1 MSGDKVEFL
10 LIIAPM
16 KKSYNL
22 AHAAFKVAEKRQILV
37 KVCVIWP
44 SGSGEGFN
52 KESKAALSPWE
63 NYVDVVE
70 VDRPSTSNWWN
81 MCQMNESGAILVRPD
96 EHIAWRT
103 ISGLAGDPIVEM
115 QRVFSVVLGII

>member
-10 LIIAPM
+10 LIIAPV
-16 KKSYNL
+16 KESYNL
-22 AHAAFKVAEKRQILV
+22 AHAAFKVAEERQISV
-37 KVCVIWP
+37 RVCIIW
-44 SGSGEGFN
+44 SNGSFEGLHEGS
-52 KESKAALSPWE
+52 KEALSPWE

-70 VDRPSTSNWWN
+70 VNGSTNWWN
-81 MCQMNESGAILVRPD
+81 MCQMMESGAILVRPD

-115 QRVFSVVLGII
+115 RRVFSAVLGII